1 MSGLGLIVRLAV
13 VLGQEDNDILRP
25 ALSAGLGVTHNKRVC
40 DENTIQPTWR
50 VEIDDYTIGI
60 ASQECEVY

>member
-1 MSGLGLIVRLAV
+1 VRLAV
-13 VLGQEDNDILRP
+13 VLGQEGNDILRP

-50 VEIDDYTIGI
+50 VEIDDYIIGI